1 MASTNEQNNDI
12 NLLYTELSKT
22 GNSSLTRVYPIP
34 ETTPVRPL
42 IVSIDGPVSAGKTT
56 IGKSLL
62 YSLQKQGIQSF
73 FYPESGHE
81 HGVLDQ
87 YLGCTDSLSSMF
99 QAYMF
104 SYCLLRASNAVVQK
118 KFLDFILAF
127 LIVDRT
133 ANGNKTFAVANT
145 KEHFGGD
152 ITKTQFDMYTSMY
165 NRTMKY
171 DIAPYSG
178 SDLSLWV
185 YASPG
190 VCIRRMHIRGSES
203 EIKAYTIPQ
212 YFWDLMTC
220 SFLEV
225 LQNLTSDLPHPQI
238 IIDWDTDVPSMD
250 PVYAALEYFQSPEYT
265 PLKVTLISG
274 AGAGGGAHYT
284 VTSGILDKTVIHD
297 IFKLLSTS
305 RESLIIHV
313 PEDTPTEYFG
323 SYTLKIN

>member
-1 MASTNEQNNDI
+1 MTSTNEQNNDI
-12 NLLYTELSKT
+12 HLLHTELSKT
-22 GNSSLTRVYPIP
+22 GNISLTTVRGIRNGKS
-34 ETTPVRPL
+34 PVV
-42 IVSIDGPVSAGKTT
+42 ISIDGPVSAGKTT

-62 YSLQKQGIQSF
+62 YSLQKGGIPSH

-87 YLGCTDSLSSMF
+87 YLTDTTSLSSMF

-104 SYCLLRASNAVVQK
+104 SYCLLRASNAVLQK
-118 KFLDFILAF
+118 KISDILQF
-127 LIVDRT
+127 VLIIVDRT
-133 ANGNKTFAVANT
+133 ANGNKCFAVANT
-145 KEHFGGD
+145 LRNFGGD
-152 ITKTQFDMYTSMY
+152 ITDTQFAMYQSMY

-185 YASPG
+185 YASPE

-225 LQNLTSDLPHPQI
+225 LQNLTSETPHPQI

-250 PVYAALEYFQSPEYT
+250 PVYTAIEYFLSPEYI
-265 PLKVTLISG
+265 PLRVTLTATEHSD
-274 AGAGGGAHYT
+274 AQYT
-284 VTSGILDKTVIHD
+284 VQNGMSLLDKAVIHD
-297 IFKLLSTS
+297 IFRILAES
-305 RESLIIHV
+305 RGNVTIQV
-313 PEDTPTEYFG
+313 PADTPTEYFG
-323 SYTLKIN
+323 SYVLIIN